1 MTHLNFLKESFKNL
15 RTTGAV
21 ARSSKYLVREMMQP
35 INFMQAKVIVELGA
49 GDGVLTVELL
59 NRMSPDALLLCFE
72 INAEFCKIL
81 RGAIDDPRFILIE
94 DSAENLEIHLQ
105 TFGFKEAD
113 YIMSAIPFMA
123 LPNELVHRIVSVC
136 HKVLKN
142 KGLYIQ
148 YHYTSFIQKMYRK
161 FFGNVDVVFVP
172 LNIPPAF
179 VMICEKIN

>member
-1 MTHLNFLKESFKNL
+1 MKHLDFLKESFKNM

-21 ARSSKYLVREMMQP
+21 TRSSKFLVREMMQP
-35 INFMQAKVIVELGA
+35 INFAEAKVIVELGA
-49 GDGVLTVELL
+49 GDGVLTIELL

-81 RGAIDDPRFILIE
+81 RGAIHDQRFILIE
-94 DSAENLEIHLQ
+94 DSAENLEKYLHQ
-105 TFGFKEAD
+105 YGFKEAD
-113 YIMSAIPFMA
+113 CIMSAIPFIA
-123 LPNELVHRIVSVC
+123 LPNELVLSIVNVC

-148 YHYTSFIQKMYRK
+148 YHYSSFIQKMYRK
-161 FFGNVDVVFVP
+161 FFDNVDVVFVP

-179 VMICEKIN
+179 VMVCKKK

>member
-1 MTHLNFLKESFKNL
+1 MTRLSFIKESFKHM

-35 INFMQAKVIVELGA
+35 INFTRAKVIVELGA

-59 NRMSPDALLLCFE
+59 NRMSPNALLLCFE
-72 INAEFCKIL
+72 INVEFCKIL

-94 DSAENLEIHLQ
+94 DSAEHLEKHLK
-105 TFGFKEAD
+105 TYGFKEAD
-113 YIMSAIPFMA
+113 YIISAIPFSA
-123 LPNELVHRIVSVC
+123 LPIDLVNSIVGNC
-136 HKVLKN
+136 HKALKN

-148 YHYTSFIQKMYRK
+148 YHYTSFIQRIYRK
-161 FFGNVDVVFVP
+161 FFGNVDIVFVP

-179 VMICEKIN
+179 VMICEKK

>member
-1 MTHLNFLKESFKNL
+1 MKHLDFLIESFRNI

-35 INFMQAKVIVELGA
+35 ISFADAKVIIELGA

-59 NRMSPDALLLCFE
+59 NRMSPQSLLLCFE
-72 INAEFCKIL
+72 INTEFCKIL

-94 DSAENLEIHLQ
+94 DSAEHLEEYLQ
-105 TFGFKEAD
+105 KHGFKEAD
-113 YIMSAIPFMA
+113 YIISAIPFIS
-123 LPNELVHRIVSVC
+123 LPNELVYRIVSVC

-148 YHYTSFIQKMYRK
+148 YHYSSFIQKMYRK
-161 FFGNVDVVFVP
+161 FFDHVEVEFVP

-179 VMICEKIN
+179 VMVCHKN